1 MLQTTKEGL
10 KGNAVYKKELEDKVR
25 FARCRT
31 GRGVEFWIEDTESVK
46 WTECFGNE

>member
-1 MLQTTKEGL
+1 MILEFRSKRVTLKVRTYMLQTTKEGL

-31 GRGVEFWIEDTESVK
+31 GRGVEF
-46 WTECFGNE
+46 